1 MITKV
6 SQILLQKILLLLV
19 KEIFLSKQ
27 LLQRGQGYFLV
38 KVRYITL
45 FLKGLLS
52 LIYENYYNL
61 TQRNC
66 NNSSC
71 TIISMHYRRLNYNIL
86 LGMKWMDLNQN
97 VVQSMWL
104 TEQQMV
110 LAIYFEPLFVMASLG
125 LVLYHHGYINTLH
138 MAASAFSRFIL
149 CCDTY

>member
-1 MITKV
+1 MIPKV
-6 SQILLQKILLLLV
+6 SQIFLQKILLLLV
-19 KEIFLSKQ
+19 QEIFLSKQ

-61 TQRNC
+61 MQHNC

-71 TIISMHYRRLNYNIL
+71 TIISMHYRRSNYNIL

-97 VVQSMWL
+97 VVKSMWL

-110 LAIYFEPLFVMASLG
+110 LAIYFEPLFVMTG
-125 LVLYHHGYINTLH
+125 LVLVLYYHGYINTLH
-138 MAASAFSRFIL
+138 MVASAFSRFIL
-149 CCDTY
+149 YFDTY